1 MKKKMVT
8 AALLA
13 VMTVSLSACTSA
25 GGSATTAAIPESK
38 TEAVNTDKAK
48 GEETH
53 AVESKENEEKAVPSD
68 ASDKKYAVILKT
80 QATDFWVKMWKGV
93 EAESAAKGVKA
104 DLYSAQ
110 SEDDLE
116 GQLTILESCIQQG
129 YNGIAIAPLSGVN
142 VLTGIGEATQKG
154 IAIVDVDE
162 KFDEKELANQGG
174 ACVAFVATDNV
185 AVGAKGAQYIVDT
198 AGQGA
203 KVAII
208 EGKSGNQSSEDR
220 TQGAKKAFTD
230 GNMVIVSSQAA
241 DWDRQKAM
249 DIASTLIQQNPDLKG
264 IYCCNDGMALGAVQA
279 VINAGK
285 SGDILVV
292 GTDGDA
298 EAVSSIADNELSA
311 TVAQDPAQIGAVSLD
326 LLIHA
331 VEKGDKGKV
340 GVFPEKTPVES
351 VLITAENAADF
362 Q

>member
-1 MKKKMVT
+1 MKKRMV
-8 AALLA
+8 AAAVLA
-13 VMTVSLSACTSA
+13 VVTVSLSACGLA
-25 GGSATTAAIPESK
+25 GGSGVTGAAQETGAETGKS
-38 TEAVNTDKAK
+38 EAAAASGTD
-48 GEETH
+48 GE
-53 AVESKENEEKAVPSD
+53 
-68 ASDKKYAVILKT
+68 KYAVILKT

-93 EAESAAKGVKA
+93 EAERAAKGVKA

-129 YNGIAIAPLSGVN
+129 YDGIAIAPLSGVN
-142 VLTGIGEATQKG
+142 VLPGIGEASKKG
-154 IAIVDVDE
+154 ITIVDVDE
-162 KFDEKELANQGG
+162 RFDEKELANQGG

-185 AVGAKGAQYIVDT
+185 AVGAKGAKYIVDT

-220 TQGAKKAFTD
+220 TQGAKQAFTD
-230 GNMVIVSSQAA
+230 GNMKIVSSQAA

-249 DIASTLIQQNPDLKG
+249 DIVSTLIQQNPDLKG

-285 SGDILVV
+285 SGKILVV

-298 EAVSSIADNELSA
+298 EAVSSIANHELSA
-311 TVAQDPAQIGAVSLD
+311 TVAQDPAQIGASSLD
-326 LLIHA
+326 LLISA
-331 VEKGDKGKV
+331 VESGTKGEVGK
-340 GVFPEKTPVES
+340 FPEKTPVES
-351 VLITAENAADF
+351 VLVTAGNAADYK
-362 Q
+362 